1 MSRNLQKAINELRA
15 KMLAKAMAQE
25 TSSPNQVRTDDPNRP
40 ETEEDGIRA
49 EALRRLRVRRASMG
63 QPGQTLEL
71 SLLPNNTPQQT
82 ASTSDDKPDT
92 PK

>member
-1 MSRNLQKAINELRA
+1 
-15 KMLAKAMAQE
+15 
-25 TSSPNQVRTDDPNRP
+25 
-40 ETEEDGIRA
+40 
-49 EALRRLRVRRASMG
+49 MG